1 MNNRILVVED
11 DVSVNEMI
19 AEYLEKENYTV
30 ISAFEG
36 EEGLNFFLNQ
46 SFDLV
51 ILDIMMPKLNGI
63 DVLKRIR
70 LENTVPVLIISAK
83 DTDAEKV
90 IGLELGADDYL
101 TKPFSMIELSARVKA
116 AIRRSTSYIKTP
128 KKKKTLK
135 YKDLSIDIENY
146 LVEKNGEYL
155 NLTSKEFDILKLFL
169 EYPKNVFTKSQIYN
183 AVWKDN
189 YYGDENVINV
199 HISRLREKL
208 NNNSTD
214 FAYIKTIW
222 GIGYKLNI

>member
-19 AEYLEKENYTV
+19 TEYLEKENYTV

-70 LENTVPVLIISAK
+70 LENTVPVLIVSAK